1 MKPRVIALD
10 GPAGSGKSTVAK
22 LVSRELQ
29 FQYVDSGALYRG
41 LTFSLL
47 AWSKEVGSKEFSDF
61 TLDLHSSVMS
71 KAEPI
76 STRFWSL
83 PIELRFSATGENQVY
98 FHDQLLSE
106 EIRSP
111 DLTRLVRFVAD
122 KPLFRD
128 FVNSRLHS
136 LAKFHPL
143 VLDGRDIGTVVFPD
157 AMAKF
162 FLTASSRIRAI
173 RRQKEWQAKGT
184 SVDLDQLEAEIIARD
199 ASDQSREIAPL
210 RPALDAIP
218 IDTSGMDS
226 EAVVKAILSQLSRSG
241 QI

>member
-1 MKPRVIALD
+1 MIALD

-22 LVSRELQ
+22 LVARELQ

-47 AWSKEVGSKEFSDF
+47 TWCKAEGSKEFSDF
-61 TLDLHSSVMS
+61 TFDLHASLKT

-83 PIELRFSATGENQVY
+83 PIELRFSSTGENQIY
-98 FHDQLLSE
+98 LQDQLLLE

-128 FVNSRLHS
+128 FVNSRLHG
-136 LAKFHPL
+136 LAKIQPL

-173 RRQKEWQAKGT
+173 RRQKEWLAKGT
-184 SVDLDQLEAEIIARD
+184 TVDLDQLEQEIIARD
-199 ASDQSREIAPL
+199 ASDESREIAPL
-210 RPALDAIP
+210 RPASDAIP
-218 IDTSGMDS
+218 IDTSDMDS